1 LGDKVVV
8 DMADTV
14 GTEAMVDM
22 VVMGDTAA
30 MEGMEDMVDKIG
42 TDNDETTVIIINR
55 FKQIVI
61 IFLFMNIHTVII
73 SIKS

>member
-1 LGDKVVV
+1 
-8 DMADTV
+8 MADTV

>member
-1 LGDKVVV
+1 
-8 DMADTV
+8 MADMV

-22 VVMGDTAA
+22 VVMGDMVDTAA
-30 MEGMEDMVDKIG
+30 MEDMVGMEDMVDKIG